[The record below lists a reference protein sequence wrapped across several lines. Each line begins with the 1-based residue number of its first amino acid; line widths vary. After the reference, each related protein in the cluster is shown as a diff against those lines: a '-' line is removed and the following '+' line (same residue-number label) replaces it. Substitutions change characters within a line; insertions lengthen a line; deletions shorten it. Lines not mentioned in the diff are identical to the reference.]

1 MILTKEDIIELQKKF
16 RIIEGA
22 VDFERQLT
30 SQGIDLTVK
39 EIHEYKFLEPGCI
52 DFDNTSRRIPE
63 SRKMEWEGDSIILKP
78 GIYKLVTNEIFN
90 LPTNLAAI
98 SQPRSSLLR
107 MGAFVSTGVWDAGF
121 YGRAEFVLVVMNPSG
136 IEIKRNA
143 RVAQLLFI
151 KLTRDT
157 EPYRGIF
164 YGKK

>member
-1 MILTKEDIIELQKKF
+1 MILTKEDIVELQKKF
-16 RIIEGA
+16 HIIEGA

-30 SQGIDLTVK
+30 PQGVDLTVK
-39 EIHEYKFLEPGCI
+39 EIHEFVERGCI
-52 DFDNTSRRIPE
+52 DFDNSSRRIPE
-63 SRKMEWEGDSIILKP
+63 TKKIEWEEDTIFLKP

-98 SQPRSSLLR
+98 SQSRSSLLR

-121 YGRAEFVLVVMNPSG
+121 SGRAEFVLVVMNPKG

>member
-1 MILTKEDIIELQKKF
+1 MILTKEDIVELQKKF
-16 RIIEGA
+16 HIIEGA
-22 VDFERQLT
+22 IDFERQLT
-30 SQGIDLTVK
+30 PQGIDLTVK
-39 EIHEYKFLEPGCI
+39 EIHEFVEQGCI
-52 DFDNTSRRIPE
+52 DFDNSSRRIPE
-63 SRKMEWEGDSIILKP
+63 TKKIEWKEDTILLKP

-98 SQPRSSLLR
+98 SQSRSSLLR

-121 YGRAEFVLVVMNPSG
+121 SGRAEFVLVVMNPKG